1 MKKNRQGVQSGIQI
15 SSRPLGGG
23 FSLKG
28 DSEGYDEQ

>member
-15 SSRPLGGG
+15 SPGLLGGG

-28 DSEGYDEQ
+28 DSKGYDEQ